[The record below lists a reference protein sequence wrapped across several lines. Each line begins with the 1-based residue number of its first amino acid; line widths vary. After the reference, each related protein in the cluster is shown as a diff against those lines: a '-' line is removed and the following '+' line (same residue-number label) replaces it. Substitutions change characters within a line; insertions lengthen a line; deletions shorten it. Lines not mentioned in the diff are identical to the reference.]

1 MKKMEEKNIKIK
13 QIKLQNNVIDCYK
26 NLKNDKE
33 KSLFLLKIFKF
44 LVENEEIMTKN
55 SLIEGMFLGIK
66 PSLKITEVNSNWGG
80 KRYNAGNKINKD
92 INQDENQL
100 DNQDDNQV
108 QNQVPYK
115 YKDIS
120 IKNKDNNNMQDE
132 NKNNFERYSKPIL
145 NTDDFRE
152 WTFWMDRTENCEFRK
167 WVKDNNI
174 PVELIRQKIEEV
186 IEYYNR
192 PENNTH
198 DFIGSFKKFIL
209 KAINGGSQC

>member
-1 MKKMEEKNIKIK
+1 MEKMNKIK
-13 QIKLQNNVIDCYK
+13 QIKIQNNIIDCYK

-44 LVENEEIMTKN
+44 LIENEEIITKN
-55 SLIEGMFLGIK
+55 PLIEGMFLGIK

-80 KRYNAGNKINKD
+80 KRDNAGNKINKS
-92 INQDENQL
+92 INQDDRQLENQL
-100 DNQDDNQV
+100 GNQV
-108 QNQVPYK
+108 KNQVPYK

-120 IKNKDNNNMQDE
+120 IKNKDNNNINNMQDE
-132 NKNNFERYSKPIL
+132 NKNNFEKYPKPIL

-152 WTFWMDRTENCEFRK
+152 WTFWMDRTENCEFRQ

-192 PENNTH
+192 QENKTH

-209 KAINGGSQC
+209 KAINGGSRC